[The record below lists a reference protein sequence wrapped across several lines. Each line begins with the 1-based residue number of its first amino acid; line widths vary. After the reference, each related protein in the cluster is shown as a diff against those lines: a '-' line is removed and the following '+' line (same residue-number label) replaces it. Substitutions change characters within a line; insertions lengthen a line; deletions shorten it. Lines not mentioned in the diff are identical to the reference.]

1 MIRPIWVLLIIK
13 FTGKSPI
20 MKKFSLFLI
29 LCLGSMLA
37 LAQTA
42 TDFTASDCSGNSY
55 NLFTELDAGKVVVIT
70 WTMPCGACVSG
81 ALTAYNV
88 AQSYEANYPGR
99 VKMYLCDDFGDTPCS
114 AINSWG
120 NSNGLARAI
129 KFSDATIHMN
139 DYGIAGMPKT
149 VAIGPDHSV
158 LFNQNNGVDP
168 DSLQAAIEAGLS
180 TTAIKDLHDIV
191 STASIYPNPADQT
204 AVVTLELIKNAE
216 IRIDICGLDGKKLTQ
231 AYYGNCLAG
240 MNEIPVNVSQL
251 RNGLYQIKIANGSRM
266 IILQLLVSR

>member
-1 MIRPIWVLLIIK
+1 
-13 FTGKSPI
+13 

-29 LCLGSMLA
+29 LCLSSMLA
-37 LAQTA
+37 FAQTA

-88 AQSYEANYPGR
+88 AQSYEASYPGR

-114 AINSWG
+114 AINTWG

-129 KFSDATIHMN
+129 KFSDSVIRMN

-149 VAIGPDHSV
+149 IAIGPDHTV
-158 LFNQNNGVDP
+158 LYNQNNTVNP

-180 TTAIKDLHDIV
+180 TTAIKDLNDVI
-191 STASIYPNPADQT
+191 SAATIYPNPANQIAIVALD
-204 AVVTLELIKNAE
+204 LLKNSDIK
-216 IRIDICGLDGKKLTQ
+216 IDIYGLDGKKLAQ
-231 AYYGNCLAG
+231 AYHGNCLPG
-240 MNEIPVNVSQL
+240 KNDIPLEVSQL
-251 RNGLYQIKIANGSRM
+251 RNGLYQIKITNGSHLM
-266 IILQLLVSR
+266 SMQLLVSR